1 MQSNDVFY
9 TIVIFLAFIIL
20 TILSMMES
28 RRKAVRDNWSEMKCN
43 PSIMPFASYYGPEGT
58 STTKNFSDC
67 MAKLQNDETLN
78 FVGPLYEV
86 MDSFS
91 QFGGAMGSEL
101 TDIQGGIKNVV
112 TTMNEMFSTFFIL
125 IANIV
130 GGVYKVLA
138 TMKDSTERIIAI
150 NELLKIYLDQ
160 SLSYIIAIKNT
171 EISSPSKAG
180 NT

>member
-1 MQSNDVFY
+1 MQSNDIFY
-9 TIVIFLAFIIL
+9 SIFIFLGFIIL
-20 TILSMMES
+20 TVLSMMES
-28 RRKAVRDNWSEMKCN
+28 RRKAVRDNWAEMKCN

-58 STTKNFSDC
+58 STSKNFSDC
-67 MAKLQNDETLN
+67 MSKMQNDETLN

-86 MDSFS
+86 MNSFS
-91 QFGGAMGSEL
+91 DFGGAMGSEL
-101 TDIQGGIKNVV
+101 VDVQNGIKNVV

-125 IANIV
+125 VANIV

-160 SLSYIIAIKNT
+160 MLANVNAIK
-171 EISSPSKAG
+171 AADLG
-180 NT
+180 NSTT